1 MGTTYRITDGTSSV
15 DISPVRGQND
25 PENRGREVMVNKAGV
40 TDAHDWGGKNVYELP
55 FNGLSKARADQL
67 IAWWENLTVLTFTP
81 DLQGDAGTTKSVLI
95 DEVPRPVQM
104 WGGNWDTL
112 FAGLLTLYEV
122 SSISFSSSSQ
132 SVSASKSCS
141 VPSASQS
148 FSIGSTSSCANLA
161 LSSRSSFHS
170 TSCSSSGSLSVGSCD
185 DPVVSS
191 SCSSGESTQSCST
204 ASVSQSCE
212 TSTSYS
218 DSCSVSS
225 GVSTVS
231 FASRSCSIDPSVS
244 SFSTSEGST
253 SCSVS
258 GAG

>member
-15 DISPVRGQND
+15 DISPIRGQND
-25 PENRGREVMVNKAGV
+25 PENRGREIMTNKAGV
-40 TDAHDWGGKNVYELP
+40 TDAFDWGGKNVYEVP
-55 FNGLSKARADQL
+55 FNSLSETKADQL
-67 IAWWENLTVLTFTP
+67 ITWWDSLTVLTFTP
-81 DLQGDAGTTKSVLI
+81 DLQGDPGATKSVLI

-141 VPSASQS
+141 SGSDS
-148 FSIGSTSSCANLA
+148 ESCSTGSTSSCVDLVV
-161 LSSRSSFHS
+161 STSRSSS
-170 TSCSSSGSLSVGSCD
+170 TSCSASGSVSAACSPA
-185 DPVVSS
+185 DPVFSS
-191 SCSSGESTQSCST
+191 SCSSGESTRSCST
-204 ASVSQSCE
+204 SSVSQSCISSASE
-212 TSTSYS
+212 SLSCS
-218 DSCSVSS
+218 FSVGEIDLFERSCSVESLI
-225 GVSTVS
+225 
-231 FASRSCSIDPSVS
+231 SCSN
-244 SFSTSEGST
+244 SEVST